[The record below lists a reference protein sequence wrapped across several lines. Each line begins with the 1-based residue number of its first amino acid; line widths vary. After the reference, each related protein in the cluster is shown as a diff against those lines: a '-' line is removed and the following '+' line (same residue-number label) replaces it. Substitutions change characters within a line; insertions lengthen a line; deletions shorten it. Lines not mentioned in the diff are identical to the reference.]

1 MLTPSSLACAGPI
14 GAARRAAAVRVD
26 VARRAHRSAKV
37 EVPTSRSF
45 VDDAR
50 HATGT
55 RDARRVERA
64 TFAGAIVVRDAEA
77 VTCILACVERGV
89 GDGRVGVVRAR

>member
-14 GAARRAAAVRVD
+14 GAARRAAAVTVD
-26 VARRAHRSAKV
+26 AARRAHRSAN
-37 EVPTSRSF
+37 EVPTSRSS

-55 RDARRVERA
+55 RGARRVARA

-77 VTCILACVERGV
+77 VTCILARVERGV